1 LDEFAIARNSLPN
14 SADVYLAIGAI
25 QRRQGKWAESTA
37 NMEKAASLSPRD
49 AILLWNLADNYHANR
64 DFEKADRLYD
74 RAIEAAPN
82 SLSMRASK
90 AMLAADL
97 KGDLSEIDK
106 QLAQVPGWDSD
117 AEVTFGRAYLL
128 MLQRKYHEGLTVLK
142 QSKDDPY
149 SDAKPKE
156 YLEGVFYTFLNDKE
170 QARLAFQ
177 RARPILERAIQQG
190 PGDASRH
197 ATLGMVLAGLGE
209 KKAAIAEGKRAVELL
224 PESQDALDGPKMTLA
239 LAQIYTWTGENDA
252 ALSLLERLLI
262 TPAGVTVSSLK
273 LNPIWDP
280 LRADVR
286 FQALIDMAQKPSIE
300 LSMNR
305 G

>member
-1 LDEFAIARNSLPN
+1 
-14 SADVYLAIGAI
+14 
-25 QRRQGKWAESTA
+25 
-37 NMEKAASLSPRD
+37 
-49 AILLWNLADNYHANR
+49 LADNYHANR

-106 QLAQVPGWDSD
+106 QLAQVPGGDSD

-128 MLQRKYHEGLTVLK
+128 MLQRKYHEGLAVLK
-142 QSKDDPY
+142 QSQGDPY

-177 RARPILERAIQQG
+177 RARPILERAIQEG
-190 PGDASRH
+190 SGDASRH
-197 ATLGMVLAGLGE
+197 ATLGMLLAGLGE
-209 KKAAIAEGKRAVELL
+209 KNAAIAEGKRAVELL
-224 PESQDALDGPKMTLA
+224 PESQDALDGPKMTVA
-239 LAQIYTWTGENDA
+239 LAQIYAWTGENDA
-252 ALSLLERLLI
+252 ALELLERSLS
-262 TPAGVTVSSLK
+262 TPAGVTVSSLR

-280 LRADVR
+280 LRSDSR
-286 FQALIDMAQKPSIE
+286 FQALIDLPQKPGVE